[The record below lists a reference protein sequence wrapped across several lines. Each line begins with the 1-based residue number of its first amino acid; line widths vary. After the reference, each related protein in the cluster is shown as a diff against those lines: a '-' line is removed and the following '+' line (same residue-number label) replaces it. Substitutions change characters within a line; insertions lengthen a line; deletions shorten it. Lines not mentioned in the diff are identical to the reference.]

1 MPRRRERTRPAG
13 HLHRNPYYCFT
24 GATALLAAG
33 FAVFLTDFLACFLV
47 VFAVAAAAGLEAAAP
62 LAAGAGDCA
71 PAKVRG
77 MVASASA
84 KVRIVVFISF
94 SPSRA

>member
-1 MPRRRERTRPAG
+1 V
-13 HLHRNPYYCFT
+13 
-24 GATALLAAG
+24 LAAG
-33 FAVFLTDFLACFLV
+33 FAVFLTAFLACFLV
-47 VFAVAAAAGLEAAAP
+47 VFAVAVAAGLEAAAP

-84 KVRIVVFISF
+84 KVIIVVFILFF
-94 SPSRA
+94 SLAGLVARSQFHTALCAIETR